1 MSNDNV
7 FTNILLVVL
16 ICTTSILAASNLL
29 ENPVNVT
36 KEDVVVKQE
45 NVSLSCP
52 KPIVRPNVT
61 VKDGF
66 ENIKNP
72 DMSTEFDYRSDKFII
87 EGIDAYGTVSGSS
100 MNPSIQ
106 DGDIVFSEKF
116 EQGMDLEQGMIVRFV
131 NSGGVAVVHRITG
144 DYQDSGYLV
153 TKGDN
158 NEGSEQVNVSSVT
171 HVVKGELYR

>member
-1 MSNDNV
+1 MNNNTV
-7 FTNILLVVL
+7 TNILLVVL
-16 ICTTSILAASNLL
+16 ILTTSVLAASNLL
-29 ENPVNVT
+29 EEPVNVT
-36 KEDVVVKQE
+36 EKDVIIEKK

-52 KPIVRPNVT
+52 TPIVEPNVT
-61 VKDGF
+61 VEDGF

-72 DMSTEFDYRSDKFII
+72 DMDTSFDYRSDKFII
-87 EGIDAYGTVSGSS
+87 EGIDAYGTVTGSS

-106 DGDIVFSEKF
+106 DGDIVFSERF

-158 NEGSEQVNVSSVT
+158 NERSERVNVSSVT
-171 HVVKGELYR
+171 HVVKGELYK